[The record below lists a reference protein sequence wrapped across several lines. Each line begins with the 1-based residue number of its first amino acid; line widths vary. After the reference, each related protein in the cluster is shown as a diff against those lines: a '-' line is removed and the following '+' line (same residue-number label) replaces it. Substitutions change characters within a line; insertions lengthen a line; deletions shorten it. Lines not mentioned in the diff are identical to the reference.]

1 MTQEPTRRP
10 AGVTR
15 KQLVTG
21 MGSATFGSLLLG
33 GAAGFFGGQSAQG
46 AESGGGTGKPV
57 IVGALLPVTGPA
69 AGDAQEQLRGLKLG
83 AKQINDAGG
92 IGGRPIEIQVQDA
105 KDQAP
110 NVMTAAMRKFVGDGV
125 AAIFSPFLTY
135 TNIETPI
142 VGKSKIPL
150 FHINTFQ
157 GNVDFAVKNG
167 YDNLFQA
174 CPSETWYATGF
185 TTVVD
190 DLIKTGRF
198 KPRQKTA
205 AIVTS
210 NDAYSSSVA
219 STFRKDIEKTGW
231 KVVQY
236 DSYTAPQADW
246 GGVLARIRKHD
257 PDVVFQS
264 DYLPGDEASFIKQF
278 AQAPTRSL
286 VYQLYAPSVPE
297 YLDLAGKAADGVM
310 WATTTGTIFDD
321 DLGKRFFESY
331 RKAYKQDPGRSNA
344 GANYDMMR
352 LWAQAASLASSP
364 YAYEEV
370 SANVRGQVFRGV
382 NGAYKMGPKQLTCM
396 PYPAAE
402 RDPSL
407 GMVLQTYQI
416 QNGKQVLI
424 SPDPYTTGSFQ
435 EPSWLR

>member
-1 MTQEPTRRP
+1 MQAHGAGTSK
-10 AGVTR
+10 GVTR
-15 KQLVTG
+15 KQLVRG
-21 MGSATFGSLLLG
+21 MGAATFGSLIAG
-33 GAAGFFGGQSAQG
+33 GAAGFLGGQSAQG
-46 AESGGGTGKPV
+46 AETSGGEGEPV
-57 IVGALLPVTGPA
+57 TVGALLPVTGAA

-83 AKQINDAGG
+83 AKEINDAGG
-92 IGGRPIEIQVQDA
+92 IGGRPIRIEVQDA

-125 AAIFSPFLTY
+125 AAIFSPFLSY

-142 VGKSKIPL
+142 VGKAKIPL

-167 YDNLFQA
+167 YTNIFQC

-185 TTVVD
+185 SAVVD
-190 DLIKTGRF
+190 DLIAQRRF
-198 KPRQKTA
+198 TPRKKTA
-205 AIVTS
+205 AIVTA

-219 STFRKDIEKTGW
+219 STFRKNIEKAGW
-231 KVVQY
+231 NVVQY
-236 DSYTAPQADW
+236 DTYTPPQADW
-246 GGVLARIRKHD
+246 GGVLARIRKND
-257 PDVVFQS
+257 PDVIFQS

-297 YLDLAGKAADGVM
+297 YLELAGSAADGVM

-321 DLGKRFFESY
+321 DLGKRFRDAY
-331 RKAYKQDPGRSNA
+331 REAYGEEPGRSNA
-344 GANYDMMR
+344 GGNYDMIR
-352 LWAQAASLASSP
+352 LWAQAAALASGP
-364 YAYEEV
+364 YEYDEV
-370 SANVRGQVFRGV
+370 GANVRTQVYRGV
-382 NGAYKMGPKQLTCM
+382 NGAYRLGPTQLTCR

-416 QNGKQVLI
+416 QDGKQVLV
-424 SPDPYTTGSFQ
+424 SPDPYTTGSFR